1 MKQKIICP
9 KCKGNGYIQTK
20 EMIDRLK
27 LVKQSIKQCDDCQSE
42 GELIVGEKYE
52 KSTLGCV
59 AS

>member
-1 MKQKIICP
+1 
-9 KCKGNGYIQTK
+9 
-20 EMIDRLK
+20 MIDRLK

-59 AS
+59 AG